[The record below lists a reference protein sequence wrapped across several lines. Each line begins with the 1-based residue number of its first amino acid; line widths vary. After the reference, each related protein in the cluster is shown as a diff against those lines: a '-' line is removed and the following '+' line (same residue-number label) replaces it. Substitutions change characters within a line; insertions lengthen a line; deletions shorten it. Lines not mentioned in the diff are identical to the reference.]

1 MNKAILQLTG
11 WILEYDCMFFRS
23 FSHDILFFQ
32 LNRENGKNEV
42 RDSKVL
48 KILLSED
55 LQIQLLERVRQNDK
69 TS

>member
-1 MNKAILQLTG
+1 
-11 WILEYDCMFFRS
+11 MFFRS
-23 FSHDILFFQ
+23 FSHDILLFQ